1 MIIRD
6 FETQKRIAEG
16 LLVTAQLVM
25 HATATENAQVRHDS
39 THDGEMIVS
48 SNTVKSTTGKLMDAI
63 PLLIAILKLMAAC
76 FGPGGANPGE
86 TIGYAAFIE
95 TLLLVVLPIV
105 NF

>member
-6 FETQKRIAEG
+6 CETQKRIAEG

-25 HATATENAQVRHDS
+25 HATATENAQVRHES
-39 THDGEMIVS
+39 THDGEMTVS
-48 SNTVKSTTGKLMDAI
+48 SNSQAQTGNIDGRN
-63 PLLIAILKLMAAC
+63 PPPDRLKLMAAC
-76 FGPGGANPGE
+76 FGPGGSNPGE

-105 NF
+105 NS